1 MPTISISVDSGKF
14 MTKAVGIYEGSKFV
28 IEPFPTRFYKFLRS
42 ESLDAY
48 GSDNYTV
55 EFEGTGYI
63 IGSQGNNLSY
73 DLSKSTDNHRIAT
86 YVAITQILKHFN
98 VQKGAEVNLVIGCP
112 PAVYRSINARKEA
125 RDYIVG
131 NGKVDIMVDAIGY
144 SFTINNCLVFPEA
157 AGIVYL
163 YPELFRGKRTC
174 VIDIGGLNFNCIL
187 FDNLKPDP
195 NVMFTTNLGSYS
207 LETDIGLVLSSKY
220 NTSLSPAEVHAA
232 VMNNGIYFKGKIDPE
247 STEIIKSICKE
258 HINKIM
264 GEVRKNINYET
275 VELVFI
281 GGSSVLL
288 KDYILEAL
296 PYATVVENAQQAN
309 VEGFMKAMLSIKG

>member
-73 DLSKSTDNHRIAT
+73 DLSKSADNHRIAT

-98 VQKGAEVNLVIGCP
+98 IQKGAEVNLVIGCP
-112 PAVYRSINARKEA
+112 PAIYRSISARKEA

-144 SFTINNCLVFPEA
+144 SFIINNCLVFPEA

-163 YPELFRGKRTC
+163 HPELFRGKRTC

-195 NVMFTTNLGSYS
+195 NVMFTTSLGSYS

-296 PYATVVENAQQAN
+296 PYAIVVENAQQAN